1 VNREPEN
8 QVPWEAGGLQLNVA
22 LGEEHAMKMLKRA
35 RNVLD
40 IEIGELRRV
49 RRSLGLEFSRAANL
63 ILDCLNRGGKIVVTG
78 VGKNYHIGQKISATL
93 ASTGSTSVVLHPS
106 QALHG
111 DIGVFCKPDVLLA
124 LSYSGESGELVELV
138 PVVKRQGGKI
148 VVMTSGTDS
157 ALARHGDAV
166 ISITV
171 SREACPFNLAP
182 TASTTAM
189 LAVGDAL
196 AVVLLEARGFRKDDF
211 AKLHPGGAIGRTLLL
226 RVSDIMRRGDR
237 LARVRHT
244 AKVHDAIIAMTSA
257 KSGSVGVVDRQNRL
271 VGIFTDG
278 DLRRLITQQAR
289 VLEQP
294 IRKAMIPT
302 PVTIR
307 ENALAVDALKLFEDH
322 KIDDLLVVNAARR
335 LVGMVDIQDLPKF
348 KIL

>member
-1 VNREPEN
+1 MKT
-8 QVPWEAGGLQLNVA
+8 LQ
-22 LGEEHAMKMLKRA
+22 RA
-35 RNVLD
+35 RVVLD
-40 IEIGELRRV
+40 IEIEELKRV
-49 RRSLGLEFSRAANL
+49 RRNLGAGFSRAAAL
-63 ILDCLNRGGKIVVTG
+63 MLDCLRRGGKIVVTG
-78 VGKNYHIGQKISATL
+78 VGKSYHIGQKISATL
-93 ASTGSTSVVLHPS
+93 ASTGSTSVSLHPS

-111 DIGVFCKPDVLLA
+111 DIGIFCKQDVLLA

-138 PVVKRQGGKI
+138 PIVKRQGGKI
-148 VVMTSGTDS
+148 VALTAGADS
-157 ALARHGDAV
+157 ALSRYSDEV
-166 ISITV
+166 ISIAV

-196 AVVLLEARGFRKDDF
+196 AIVLLEARGFRKADF

-237 LARVRHT
+237 LARVPQD
-244 AKVHDAIIAMTSA
+244 AKVHAAIIAMTGA
-257 KSGSVGVVDRQNRL
+257 KSGSVGVVDRKNRL

-278 DLRRLITQQAR
+278 DLRRLISQHTR

-294 IRKAMIPT
+294 IRKAMT
-302 PVTIR
+302 PAPITIR
-307 ENALAVDALKLFEDH
+307 DTALAVEALKLFEDH
-322 KIDDLLVVNAARR
+322 NIDDLMVVDAARR